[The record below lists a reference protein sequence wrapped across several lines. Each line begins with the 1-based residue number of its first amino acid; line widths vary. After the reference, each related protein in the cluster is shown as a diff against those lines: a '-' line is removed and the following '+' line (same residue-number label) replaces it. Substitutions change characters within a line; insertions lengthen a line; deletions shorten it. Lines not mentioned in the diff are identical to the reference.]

1 MTQEELQWIAVDRL
15 GTSITATTDEFC
27 TFDGYSDE
35 YVIEF
40 KCRRKHYDTQLI
52 EHKKYTANLDQADES
67 GKEFLYIISTPEG
80 EYVFNCLQSGLSK
93 MAADGTIEK
102 MYQQGMFFYRKTAG
116 WKNILNLTT
125 EVTTKEGS

>member
-1 MTQEELQWIAVDRL
+1 MTQEELQSIAADKL
-15 GTSITATTDEFC
+15 DTLITATTDEFC

-52 EHKKYTANLDQADES
+52 EHKKYKANLDQADES

-80 EYVFNCLQSGLSK
+80 EYVFNISK
-93 MAADGTIEK
+93 LREK
-102 MYQQGMFFYRKTAG
+102 DYDFGWEDRRMPSKTDFGGQQYINKRVGYI
-116 WKNILNLTT
+116 NVSLT
-125 EVTTKEGS
+125 S

>member
-1 MTQEELQWIAVDRL
+1 MTQEELQLIAVDKL
-15 GTSITATTDEFC
+15 GTSITATKDEFC

-80 EYVFNCLQSGLSK
+80 EYVFNISK
-93 MAADGTIEK
+93 LRKKDYDFGWEDRRMPSKTDFGG
-102 MYQQGMFFYRKTAG
+102 QQYINKRVGYI
-116 WKNILNLTT
+116 NVSLT
-125 EVTTKEGS
+125 S

>member
-1 MTQEELQWIAVDRL
+1 MTQEELQLIAVDKL

-80 EYVFNCLQSGLSK
+80 EYVFNISK
-93 MAADGTIEK
+93 LREEGYDFGWEDRRMPSKTDFGG
-102 MYQQGMFFYRKTAG
+102 QQYINKRVGYINVKC
-116 WKNILNLTT
+116 K
-125 EVTTKEGS
+125 S

>member
-1 MTQEELQWIAVDRL
+1 MTQEELQLIAVDRL
-15 GTSITATTDEFC
+15 KTLITATTDEFC

-80 EYVFNCLQSGLSK
+80 EYVFNISK
-93 MAADGTIEK
+93 LRKKDYDFGWEDRRMPSKTDFGG
-102 MYQQGMFFYRKTAG
+102 QQYINKRVGYI
-116 WKNILNLTT
+116 NIKCT
-125 EVTTKEGS
+125 S

>member
-1 MTQEELQWIAVDRL
+1 MTQEELQWIAVDKL

-67 GKEFLYIISTPEG
+67 GKEFLYIISTPRG
-80 EYVFNCLQSGLSK
+80 VYVFNISK
-93 MAADGTIEK
+93 LK
-102 MYQQGMFFYRKTAG
+102 
-116 WKNILNLTT
+116 
-125 EVTTKEGS
+125 KEGYDFGWEDRRMPAKTDFGGQKYINKRVGYISTSVSS

>member
-1 MTQEELQWIAVDRL
+1 MTQEELQWIAVDKL

-52 EHKKYTANLDQADES
+52 EHKKYKANLDQADES

-80 EYVFNCLQSGLSK
+80 EYVFNISK
-93 MAADGTIEK
+93 LREK
-102 MYQQGMFFYRKTAG
+102 DYDFGWEDRRMPSKTDFGGQQYINKRVGYI
-116 WKNILNLTT
+116 NVSLT
-125 EVTTKEGS
+125 S

>member
-1 MTQEELQWIAVDRL
+1 MTQEELQLIAVDKL

-80 EYVFNCLQSGLSK
+80 EYVFNISK
-93 MAADGTIEK
+93 LREK
-102 MYQQGMFFYRKTAG
+102 DYDFGWEDRRMPSKTDFGGQQYINKRVGYINVKC
-116 WKNILNLTT
+116 K
-125 EVTTKEGS
+125 S

>member
-1 MTQEELQWIAVDRL
+1 MTQEELQLIAVDKL

-27 TFDGYSDE
+27 TFDGYSNE

-80 EYVFNCLQSGLSK
+80 EYVFNISK
-93 MAADGTIEK
+93 LREK
-102 MYQQGMFFYRKTAG
+102 DYDFGWEDRRMPSKTDFGGQQYINKRVGYINVKC
-116 WKNILNLTT
+116 K
-125 EVTTKEGS
+125 S

>member
-1 MTQEELQWIAVDRL
+1 MTQEELQLIAVDKL

-80 EYVFNCLQSGLSK
+80 EYVFNISK
-93 MAADGTIEK
+93 LRKKDYDFGWEDRRMPSKTDFGG
-102 MYQQGMFFYRKTAG
+102 QQYINKRVGYI
-116 WKNILNLTT
+116 NVSLT
-125 EVTTKEGS
+125 S

>member
-80 EYVFNCLQSGLSK
+80 EYVFNISK
-93 MAADGTIEK
+93 LREK
-102 MYQQGMFFYRKTAG
+102 DYDFGWEDRRMPSKTDFGGQQYINKRVGYI
-116 WKNILNLTT
+116 NVSLT
-125 EVTTKEGS
+125 S

>member
-1 MTQEELQWIAVDRL
+1 MTQEELQWIAVDKL

-80 EYVFNCLQSGLSK
+80 EYVFNISK
-93 MAADGTIEK
+93 LREK
-102 MYQQGMFFYRKTAG
+102 DYDFGWEDRRMPSKTDFGGQQYINKRVGYISISF
-116 WKNILNLTT
+116 
-125 EVTTKEGS
+125 SS

>member
-1 MTQEELQWIAVDRL
+1 MTQEELQLIAVDKL
-15 GTSITATTDEFC
+15 GTSITATTNEFC

-67 GKEFLYIISTPEG
+67 GKEFLYIISTPKG
-80 EYVFNCLQSGLSK
+80 EYVFNISK
-93 MAADGTIEK
+93 LREK
-102 MYQQGMFFYRKTAG
+102 DYDFGWEDRRMPSKTDFGGQQYINKRVGYI
-116 WKNILNLTT
+116 NVSLT
-125 EVTTKEGS
+125 S

>member
-52 EHKKYTANLDQADES
+52 EHKKYKANLDQADES

-80 EYVFNCLQSGLSK
+80 EYVFNISK
-93 MAADGTIEK
+93 LREK
-102 MYQQGMFFYRKTAG
+102 DYDFGWEDRRMPSKTDFGGQQYINKRVGYITVS
-116 WKNILNLTT
+116 LT
-125 EVTTKEGS
+125 S